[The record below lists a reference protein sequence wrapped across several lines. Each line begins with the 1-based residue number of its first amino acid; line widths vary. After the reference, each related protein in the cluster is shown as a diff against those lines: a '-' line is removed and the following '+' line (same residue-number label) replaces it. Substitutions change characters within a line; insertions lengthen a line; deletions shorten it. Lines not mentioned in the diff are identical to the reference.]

1 MWLGQVSNQR
11 PLDSQ
16 SDSLPNT
23 NTEYS
28 IGTKTLYP
36 RLQHSFYMIRNET
49 KTKADKHRG
58 TICIDVLIQSANYS
72 GSSEQYYVPQ
82 KEKKSHKH

>member
-1 MWLGQVSNQR
+1 MWPGWGSNQR

-23 NTEYS
+23 NTEYH
-28 IGTKTLYP
+28 IGTKILCA

-49 KTKADKHRG
+49 KIKTDKHRG
-58 TICIDVLIQSANYS
+58 TICIDVLI
-72 GSSEQYYVPQ
+72 
-82 KEKKSHKH
+82 

>member
-1 MWLGQVSNQR
+1 MWPGRVSNQR

-28 IGTKTLYP
+28 IGTKTLYA
-36 RLQHSFYMIRNET
+36 RLQHSFYTIRNET
-49 KTKADKHRG
+49 KTKTDKHRG
-58 TICIDVLIQSANYS
+58 TICIDVQITPEAVDSIMCH
-72 GSSEQYYVPQ
+72 
-82 KEKKSHKH
+82 KKKRSITNIN